1 MKEVFNILV
10 FVSAA
15 SDDIPP
21 TRTYEPLP
29 RHLVGTY
36 LLGQKKMLPS
46 MLYVR
51 RRRFEDDDFFIP
63 LILCVCVCMLIVLVK
78 KMEGGG
84 CPQNLFLKSEES
96 REFNGLETKFDS
108 WKVYICVYM

>member
-51 RRRFEDDDFFIP
+51 RRFEDDDFFIP
-63 LILCVCVCMLIVLVK
+63 LILCVCVCVYVDCVG
-78 KMEGGG
+78 EEEDGGRRM
-84 CPQNLFLKSEES
+84 PS
-96 REFNGLETKFDS
+96 KF
-108 WKVYICVYM
+108 IFEIRRIENI

>member
-1 MKEVFNILV
+1 MKEVFNILE

-51 RRRFEDDDFFIP
+51 RRFKDDDFFIP
-63 LILCVCVCMLIVLVK
+63 LILCVCVCVYVDCV
-78 KMEGGG
+78 G
-84 CPQNLFLKSEES
+84 EEDRGRRMPS
-96 REFNGLETKFDS
+96 KF
-108 WKVYICVYM
+108 IFEIRRIERI